1 MNPGI
6 KVTLIG
12 TASNLILS
20 IIKFVG
26 GIIGNSA
33 AMVADAVHSVSDLL
47 TDVIVL
53 IMLKVG
59 QKPKDEDHPYGHGKA
74 ETLGTTVV
82 GFFIIS
88 AGIGLAYEAWDIIQS
103 GISRIPEPL
112 AAGAALISIFIKEW
126 LFRYTRSVGEKSN
139 SSLLLANAWHHRSD
153 AISSIAALVG
163 IIGAMLGFPA
173 LDLHDYESGLRTYSW
188 RIS

>member
-1 MNPGI
+1 MNPGT

-12 TASNLILS
+12 TAANLILS

-59 QKPKDEDHPYGHGKA
+59 QKPKDDNHPYGHGKA
-74 ETLGTTVV
+74 ESLGTTAV
-82 GFFIIS
+82 GFFIILET
-88 AGIGLAYEAWDIIQS
+88 AII
-103 GISRIPEPL
+103 RFDFTL
-112 AAGAALISIFIKEW
+112 
-126 LFRYTRSVGEKSN
+126 
-139 SSLLLANAWHHRSD
+139 
-153 AISSIAALVG
+153 
-163 IIGAMLGFPA
+163 
-173 LDLHDYESGLRTYSW
+173 
-188 RIS
+188 

>member
-12 TASNLILS
+12 TAANLILS

-33 AMVADAVHSVSDLL
+33 ALVADAVHSVSDLF

-59 QKPKDEDHPYGHGKA
+59 QKPKMKITPMVTEKQKPLEQQLLDYSLFQ
-74 ETLGTTVV
+74 LG
-82 GFFIIS
+82 
-88 AGIGLAYEAWDIIQS
+88 
-103 GISRIPEPL
+103 
-112 AAGAALISIFIKEW
+112 
-126 LFRYTRSVGEKSN
+126 
-139 SSLLLANAWHHRSD
+139 
-153 AISSIAALVG
+153 
-163 IIGAMLGFPA
+163 
-173 LDLHDYESGLRTYSW
+173 
-188 RIS
+188 

>member
-26 GIIGNSA
+26 GFIGNSA

-88 AGIGLAYEAWDIIQS
+88 AGIGLAYEAWDIIHS

-112 AAGAALISIFIKEW
+112 AAGAALISIFIKE
-126 LFRYTRSVGEKSN
+126 
-139 SSLLLANAWHHRSD
+139 
-153 AISSIAALVG
+153 
-163 IIGAMLGFPA
+163 
-173 LDLHDYESGLRTYSW
+173 
-188 RIS
+188 

>member
-1 MNPGI
+1 MNPGT

-12 TASNLILS
+12 TAANLILS

-59 QKPKDEDHPYGHGKA
+59 QKPKD
-74 ETLGTTVV
+74 
-82 GFFIIS
+82 
-88 AGIGLAYEAWDIIQS
+88 
-103 GISRIPEPL
+103 
-112 AAGAALISIFIKEW
+112 
-126 LFRYTRSVGEKSN
+126 
-139 SSLLLANAWHHRSD
+139 
-153 AISSIAALVG
+153 
-163 IIGAMLGFPA
+163 
-173 LDLHDYESGLRTYSW
+173 
-188 RIS
+188 